1 MQYRKCIALF
11 AAVLVGFGVIAADAQ
26 SIVSS
31 VTISSPDSG
40 AVRGIDSSFVAVAT
54 VEDFTTET
62 SDGIL
67 FYLFVGNDST
77 VVADT
82 DLGGAAWGNDSD
94 TALNGTQLDNLV
106 RTASGAALVKNTAG
120 VTVTDGKF
128 VAAAITRADS
138 AHKHAGDGDS
148 IGVSKSGNI
157 ITYTWYGRVSHSSGT
172 VKGIRVAA

>member
-26 SIVSS
+26 STVSS

-40 AVRGIDSSFVAVAT
+40 AVRGIDSTFVAVAT

-82 DLGGAAWGNDSD
+82 DANDSD
-94 TALNGTQLDNLV
+94 TALNGSELDNLV
-106 RTASGAALVKNTAG
+106 RTASGAAAVINTAG
-120 VTVTDGKF
+120 GTVTDGAF
-128 VAAAITRADS
+128 V
-138 AHKHAGDGDS
+138 
-148 IGVSKSGNI
+148 
-157 ITYTWYGRVSHSSGT
+157 
-172 VKGIRVAA
+172 